1 MSDDNTRENP
11 ESYPQK
17 PPWRG
22 TLREIV
28 AREKAAAYANGAT
41 FRDAYYEEWLQA
53 EDRRHEDQQA
63 IKRESMGR
71 DEDRRRHIAAREQR
85 ERER

>member
-1 MSDDNTRENP
+1 MVNDDNTRNNP

-22 TLREIV
+22 THKEIV
-28 AREKAAAYANGAT
+28 EREKAAAYANGAT
-41 FRDAYYEEWLQA
+41 FRDAYYAEWLQQA
-53 EDRRHEDQQA
+53 DRRFEDQQA
-63 IKRESMGR
+63 AKREVSAQ
-71 DEDRRRHIAAREQR
+71 EI

>member
-17 PPWRG
+17 SPWRG
-22 TLREIV
+22 TLQEIA
-28 AREKAAAYANGAT
+28 AREKAAAYAYGAS
-41 FRDAYYEEWLQA
+41 FRDAYYEEWLQQQDSA
-53 EDRRHEDQQA
+53 HEGREA
-63 IKRESMGR
+63 SKREALCD
-71 DEDRRRHIAAREQR
+71 DEERRRHVASRDNQ